1 MISVD
6 TITRDLTERATRI
19 CFPARTFL
27 SGRRLYPLWMYIVS
41 IVDVYDA
48 LVSKRVYKIPYAVEE
63 EERMILAGECGVF
76 SPKIIDCFEAAKL
89 ELFQLTEG
97 KFKFLEE

>member
-1 MISVD
+1 MISAGDFRNGV
-6 TITRDLTERATRI
+6 
-19 CFPARTFL
+19 TFEMD
-27 SGRRLYPLWMYIVS
+27 GQVVS
-41 IVDVYDA
+41 IIDVYDA

-63 EERMILAGECGVF
+63 AERMILTGECGTF

-97 KFKFLEE
+97 KFSFVEG